1 METIIRGKD
10 LGSVFVTTALSIGMS
25 QKENSNGVKS
35 RFVVVSC
42 KDETA
47 FFAGRTR
54 RFTIFED
61 DFGKEY
67 IDILMKYA
75 DQGATQDTFNI
86 RLEEFKKSD
95 DAKGVMGQLLRW
107 EGACEE
113 FYPFEKGLCYANK
126 ADGSPMKDKQ
136 GTRVVASGVT
146 VLCLIKDIRP
156 DQTGKMV
163 THYIEPFSPHTV
175 GSRIERTFYK
185 EPVTVTNVTA
195 ENAGV
200 APANIN
206 PSHVQVGQAAPT
218 QAAPTQAPTQTPGQ
232 APNVN
237 PAPGTPVF

>member
-25 QKENSNGVKS
+25 KNENSNGVKS

-42 KDETA
+42 KDEA
-47 FFAGRTR
+47 AIFAGRTR
-54 RFTIFED
+54 RFTIFEE

-75 DQGATQDTFNI
+75 DPGTNPDTFNI
-86 RLEEFKKSD
+86 RLEDFKKSD

-126 ADGSPMKDKQ
+126 ADGSPMTDKE
-136 GTRVVASGVT
+136 GKRVISSGVT

-185 EPVTVTNVTA
+185 EPVSVTNTTV

-218 QAAPTQAPTQTPGQ
+218 QAPAQNPTQ

-237 PAPGTPVF
+237 PAPGAPAF

>member
-25 QKENSNGVKS
+25 KNENSNGVKS

-54 RFTIFED
+54 KFTIFEE

-107 EGACEE
+107 DGAVEE

-126 ADGSPMKDKQ
+126 ADGSAMTDKE
-136 GTRVVASGVT
+136 GKRVISSGVT

-185 EPVTVTNVTA
+185 EPVAVTNTTV

-237 PAPGTPVF
+237 PVPGAPQF

>member
-1 METIIRGKD
+1 METIIRGKE
-10 LGSVFVTTALSIGMS
+10 LGTFVTTALSIGMS
-25 QKENSNGVKS
+25 KKENNNGVKS

-42 KDETA
+42 KDEDA
-47 FFAGRTR
+47 IFAGRIR
-54 RFTIFED
+54 KFTIFED

-67 IDILMKYA
+67 MDILMKYA
-75 DQGATQDTFNI
+75 DPGATPDTFNI
-86 RLEEFKKSD
+86 RLEDFKKSD
-95 DAKGVMGQLLRW
+95 DAKGVMGQLLHW

-126 ADGSPMKDKQ
+126 ADGSPMTDKE
-136 GTRVVASGVT
+136 GKRVISSGVT
-146 VLCLIKDIRP
+146 VLCLVKSIRP

-163 THYIEPFSPHTV
+163 THYIEPFSPHTI
-175 GSRIERTFYK
+175 GSRIEKTFYK
-185 EPVTVTNVTA
+185 EAVTVTNTTV

-218 QAAPTQAPTQTPGQ
+218 QAAPTQAPTQAPGQ

-237 PAPGTPVF
+237 PAPGAPAF

>member
-1 METIIRGKD
+1 METIIRGKE
-10 LGSVFVTTALSIGMS
+10 LGTFVTTALSIGMS
-25 QKENSNGVKS
+25 KKENNNGVKS

-42 KDETA
+42 KDEDA
-47 FFAGRTR
+47 IFAGRTR
-54 RFTIFED
+54 KFTIFEE

-67 IDILMKYA
+67 MDILMKYA
-75 DQGATQDTFNI
+75 DPGAAPDTFNI
-86 RLEEFKKSD
+86 RLEDFKRSD

-126 ADGSPMKDKQ
+126 ADGTPMTDKENK
-136 GTRVVASGVT
+136 RVISSGVT
-146 VLCLIKDIRP
+146 VLCLVKSIRP

-163 THYIEPFSPHTV
+163 THYIEPFSPHTI
-175 GSRIERTFYK
+175 GSRIEKTFYK
-185 EPVTVTNVTA
+185 EAVTVTNITV

-200 APANIN
+200 APGNIN

-218 QAAPTQAPTQTPGQ
+218 QAAPTQAPTQAPGQ

-237 PAPGTPVF
+237 PVPGAPSF

>member
-1 METIIRGKD
+1 METIIKGKE
-10 LGSVFVTTALSIGMS
+10 LGTFITTALSIGMS
-25 QKENSNGVKS
+25 KNENSNGVKS

-42 KDETA
+42 KDEA
-47 FFAGRTR
+47 AIFAGRTR
-54 RFTIFED
+54 KFTIFEE

-75 DQGATQDTFNI
+75 DPGTNPDTFNI
-86 RLEEFKKSD
+86 RLEDFKKSD

-113 FYPFEKGLCYANK
+113 FYPFEKGLCYANR
-126 ADGSPMKDKQ
+126 ADGTAMTDKE
-136 GTRVVASGVT
+136 GKRVISSGVT
-146 VLCLIKDIRP
+146 VLCLVKAIRP

-185 EPVTVTNVTA
+185 EAVTVTNTTV

-206 PSHVQVGQAAPT
+206 PSQIQVGQAGPT
-218 QAAPTQAPTQTPGQ
+218 QAAPTQAPVQNPTQ

-237 PAPGTPVF
+237 PAPGAPAF

>member
-1 METIIRGKD
+1 METIIRGKE
-10 LGSVFVTTALSIGMS
+10 LGTFVTTALSIGMS
-25 QKENSNGVKS
+25 KKENNNGVKS

-42 KDETA
+42 KDEDA
-47 FFAGRTR
+47 IFAGRTR
-54 RFTIFED
+54 KFTIFEE

-67 IDILMKYA
+67 MDILMKYA

-126 ADGSPMKDKQ
+126 ADGSPMIDKT
-136 GTRVVASGVT
+136 GKRVISSGVT
-146 VLCLIKDIRP
+146 VLCLVKAIRP

-163 THYIEPFSPHTV
+163 THYIEPFSPHTI
-175 GSRIERTFYK
+175 GSRIEKTFYK
-185 EPVTVTNVTA
+185 EPVTVTNTTV

-218 QAAPTQAPTQTPGQ
+218 QAAPTQTAPTQ

-237 PAPGTPVF
+237 PVPGAPSF

>member
-1 METIIRGKD
+1 METIIRGKE
-10 LGSVFVTTALSIGMS
+10 LGTFVTTALSIGMS
-25 QKENSNGVKS
+25 KKENSNGVKS

-42 KDETA
+42 KDEDA
-47 FFAGRTR
+47 IFAGRTR
-54 RFTIFED
+54 KFTIFEE

-67 IDILMKYA
+67 MDILMKYA
-75 DQGATQDTFNI
+75 DPGATQDSFNI
-86 RLEEFKKSD
+86 RLEDFKKSD

-113 FYPFEKGLCYANK
+113 FYPFEKGLCYANR
-126 ADGSPMKDKQ
+126 ADGTAMTDKS
-136 GTRVVASGVT
+136 GKRVISSGVT
-146 VLCLIKDIRP
+146 VLCLVKAIRP

-163 THYIEPFSPHTV
+163 THYIEPFSPHTI
-175 GSRIERTFYK
+175 GSRIEKTFYV
-185 EPVTVTNVTA
+185 EPVTITNTTV

-200 APANIN
+200 APGNIN

-237 PAPGTPVF
+237 PVPGAPQF